1 MLWSAPDD
9 PDLKY
14 FREEGHIVAE
24 GVDSKI
30 EMQEIRRE
38 KSQVQRKYPLPDQKE
53 RASFG
58 EAT

>member
-24 GVDSKI
+24 GLCL
-30 EMQEIRRE
+30 RE
-38 KSQVQRKYPLPDQKE
+38 KPML
-53 RASFG
+53 
-58 EAT
+58 